1 MLHKSKRINMKHLFF
16 IPMLLIAFAAN
27 AININDSKITDVTV
41 FRNYAK
47 ETRLANT
54 TVPEGNSEI
63 IISNISTFLDENSLQ
78 VATKGNVKIL
88 SVSSRLNYLTDKTK
102 SAQVIKLNDSVE
114 ILNDEIDWQSQQYYS
129 YQDELKIL
137 DENKKL
143 SNDKTVYTAAQ
154 VKELAE
160 LYRVRSIELRKYMYD
175 LTKKQKA
182 GREKITRIKQQIAE
196 LNGNQSTTVKEIV
209 LKVNAKAAG
218 AVSFKC
224 SYIVTNAYWTP
235 IYDIRAKNINSPLQL
250 DCRAKVVQNTG
261 YDWKD
266 VKLTLSTANP
276 SANHD
281 RPILYP
287 IYVDFFQPDYYQY
300 KMKKSATYGENQMMN
315 MAAAPAKVDIARAY
329 DNAEFDEGMK
339 ADDNN
344 VTIQEGEMAVEYN
357 IETLQDVESDNKEHI
372 VAIQEIEMPALY
384 SYHTVPKLDMTAYLL
399 ARVTDWSKYNL
410 LAGEANIFFDDNY
423 VGKSYLNP
431 NVSADTLLI
440 SLGRDEKINVKRV
453 KLNDYS
459 AKKLLSGNIRET
471 KAFET
476 TIKNNKNTAIEIE
489 LLDQYPISKNSQI
502 EVTLEDANGATVTTE
517 YGKLLWKIK
526 LQPNESRKIKLVY
539 TIKYP
544 KDKQVKEGQ

>member
-1 MLHKSKRINMKHLFF
+1 MQKQLLF
-16 IPMLLIAFAAN
+16 IPMMFIVFIAN
-27 AININDSKITDVTV
+27 AININDSKVTEVTV

-47 ETRLANT
+47 ETRIGSIGLQ
-54 TVPEGNSEI
+54 PGNNEI
-63 IISNISTFLDENSLQ
+63 IISNVSLYMDENSLQ

-329 DNAEFDEGMK
+329 DKAEFDEGMK

-357 IETLQDVESDNKEHI
+357 IETVQDVESDNKEHI

-502 EVTLEDANGATVTTE
+502 EVSTDDLKDAQVTEE
-517 YGKLLWKIK
+517 YGKLIWKFK
-526 LQPNESRKIKLVY
+526 LQPNETRKIKLSY

-544 KDKQVKEGQ
+544 KDKQVSEGN

>member
-1 MLHKSKRINMKHLFF
+1 MKYLLL
-16 IPMLLIAFAAN
+16 IPMLLIAFIAN
-27 AININDSKITDVTV
+27 AININDSKITEVTV

-47 ETRLANT
+47 ETRLANVS
-54 TVPEGNSEI
+54 VPDGNSEI
-63 IISNISTFLDENSLQ
+63 IISNVSTFMDENTLQ
-78 VATKGNVKIL
+78 VATKGNIKIL
-88 SVSSRLNYLTDKTK
+88 SVSSRINYLTDKLK
-102 SAQVIKLNDSVE
+102 SAQVIKLNDSIE
-114 ILNDEIDWQSQQYYS
+114 ILNDEVGWLNQQSTAYNN
-129 YQDELKIL
+129 ELALL
-137 DENKKL
+137 DGNTKL
-143 SNDKTVYTAAQ
+143 ANDKTAFTADQ
-154 VKELAE
+154 VKALAE
-160 LYRVRSIELRKYMYD
+160 LYRVRSIELRKFIFD
-175 LTKKQKA
+175 LAKKQKTCN
-182 GREKITRIKQQIAE
+182 EKITRIKSQIAE
-196 LNGNQSTTVKEIV
+196 LNGNQNTAIKEIV
-209 LKVNAKAAG
+209 LKVNAKNAG

-300 KMKKSATYGENQMMN
+300 KMKKEYASGQMMEKMN
-315 MAAAPAKVDIARAY
+315 MAMAPASVTISDDKSDEVFVD
-329 DNAEFDEGMK
+329 GLK
-339 ADDNN
+339 ASDNN

-372 VAIQEIEMPALY
+372 VGIQEIELPAVY

-399 ARVTDWSKYNL
+399 ARVTDWAKYNL

-440 SLGRDEKINVKRV
+440 SLGRDEKINVKRI

-459 AKKLLSGNIRET
+459 AKKLLGGNIRET

-489 LLDQYPISKNSQI
+489 VLDQYPISKNSQI
-502 EVTLEDANGATVTTE
+502 EVSLEDSNGATVTEE
-517 YGKLLWKIK
+517 YGKLVWKIK

-544 KDKQVKEGQ
+544 KDKQVKENN

>member
-1 MLHKSKRINMKHLFF
+1 
-16 IPMLLIAFAAN
+16 MLLMAFFAN
-27 AININDSKITDVTV
+27 AINVNDSKITDVTV

-47 ETRLANT
+47 ETRLANLT
-54 TVPEGNSEI
+54 IQEGNSEI
-63 IISNISTFLDENSLQ
+63 IISNVSTYMDDNTLQ
-78 VATKGNVKIL
+78 IATKGSVKIL

-102 SAQVIKLNDSVE
+102 SAQVIKLNDSIE
-114 ILNDEIDWQSQQYYS
+114 IIRDEVGWLNEQSIAYKQ
-129 YQDELKIL
+129 ELALL
-137 DENKKL
+137 DNNTKL
-143 SNDKTVYTAAQ
+143 SNEKVTFTAEE
-154 VKELAE
+154 VKALAE
-160 LYRVRSIELRKYMYD
+160 LYRIRSIELRKYIFD
-175 LTKKQKA
+175 LSKKQKSA
-182 GREKITRIKQQIAE
+182 NDKIARIQHQVTE
-196 LNGNQSTTVKEIV
+196 LNGNQNTTIKEIV
-209 LKVNAKAAG
+209 LKVNAKSAG
-218 AVSFKC
+218 QVSFKC
-224 SYIVTNAYWTP
+224 SYVVSNAYWIP
-235 IYDIRAKNINSPLQL
+235 IYDIRAKNVNEPLHI

-287 IYVDFFQPDYYQY
+287 IYIDFFQPDYYQY
-300 KMKKSATYGENQMMN
+300 KMKKNAYDDRSQMMN
-315 MAAAPAKVDIARAY
+315 MAAPATIDIARAGY
-329 DNAEFDEGMK
+329 SEASKDEEVFVDGLK
-339 ADDNN
+339 ATDNN

-372 VAIQEIEMPALY
+372 VAIQEIELPAVY
-384 SYHTVPKLDMTAYLL
+384 SYHTVPKMDMTAYLL
-399 ARVTDWSKYNL
+399 ARVTDWGKYNL

-440 SLGRDEKINVKRV
+440 SLGRDEKINVKRI

-459 AKKLLSGNIRET
+459 AKKLLGGNIRET

-502 EVTLEDANGATVTTE
+502 EVTLEDANGATVTEE

-544 KDKQVKEGQ
+544 KDKQVRENQ

>member
-1 MLHKSKRINMKHLFF
+1 MKHLFL

-47 ETRLANT
+47 ETRLANVS
-54 TVPEGNSEI
+54 VPDGNSEI
-63 IISNISTFLDENSLQ
+63 IISNVSVYMDENTLQ
-78 VATKGNVKIL
+78 VATKGNIKIL
-88 SVSSRLNYLTDKTK
+88 SVSSKLNYLTDKTK
-102 SAQVIKLNDSVE
+102 SAQVVRLNDSLE
-114 ILNDEIDWQSQQYYS
+114 ILNDDIDWQSQMYYS

-137 DENKKL
+137 DENRKL

-160 LYRVRSIELRKYMYD
+160 LYRVRSIELRKFMYD
-175 LTKKQKA
+175 VTKKQKA

-196 LNGNQSTTVKEIV
+196 LNGNQSTTVKEII
-209 LKVNAKAAG
+209 LKVNAKSAG

-266 VKLTLSTANP
+266 VKLTLSTSNP

-300 KMKKSATYGENQMMN
+300 ELKKSKGYASGQMMEKSMN
-315 MAAAPAKVDIARAY
+315 MMAPATVDIARAF
-329 DNAEFDEGMK
+329 DDKEEFVDGLK
-339 ADDNN
+339 VADNN
-344 VTIQEGEMAVEYN
+344 VTILEGEMAVEYD

-372 VAIQEIEMPALY
+372 VGIQEIELPAVY

-399 ARVTDWSKYNL
+399 ARVTDWAKYNL

-459 AKKLLSGNIRET
+459 AKKLLSGNIKET

-502 EVTLEDANGATVTTE
+502 EVTLEDSNGATVTEE
-517 YGKLLWKIK
+517 YGKLLWRFK

-544 KDKQVKEGQ
+544 KEKQIKEGQ

>member
-1 MLHKSKRINMKHLFF
+1 MKHLFL
-16 IPMLLIAFAAN
+16 IQMLLMVFTVN
-27 AININDSKITDVTV
+27 AINVTDSKITEVTV

-47 ETRLANT
+47 ETRLANVS
-54 TVPEGNSEI
+54 VPEGNSEI
-63 IISNISTFLDENSLQ
+63 TISAISTFMDENTLQ
-78 VATKGNVKIL
+78 VATKGNIKIL
-88 SVSSRLNYLTDKTK
+88 SVSSKLNYLTDKTK
-102 SAQVIKLNDSVE
+102 SSQVIKLNDSIE
-114 ILNDEIDWQSQQYYS
+114 LLNDDVSWCNQQIVS
-129 YQDELKIL
+129 YQDELKLL
-137 DENKKL
+137 DENRKL
-143 SNDKTVYTAAQ
+143 ANDKTTFTSAQ
-154 VKELAE
+154 VKELAD
-160 LYRVRSIELRKYMYD
+160 LYRVRSIELRKYIFD
-175 LTKKQKA
+175 LVKKQKMA
-182 GREKITRIKQQIAE
+182 KDKISKMQSQVAE

-218 AVSFKC
+218 TVSFKC
-224 SYIVTNAYWTP
+224 SYIVTNAYWIP

-281 RPILYP
+281 RPVLYP

-300 KMKKSATYGENQMMN
+300 KMKKSAGYAETQMMN
-315 MAAAPAKVDIARAY
+315 MAAAPAKIDIARAY
-329 DNAEFDEGMK
+329 DEKDVYEDGLK
-339 ADDNN
+339 SEDNN
-344 VTIQEGEMAVEYN
+344 VTILEGEMAVEYN

-372 VAIQEIEMPALY
+372 VGIQEIELPAIY

-399 ARVTDWSKYNL
+399 ARVTDWAKYNL

-453 KLNDYS
+453 KLNDYT
-459 AKKLLSGNIRET
+459 AKKLLGGNIRET

-489 LLDQYPISKNSQI
+489 VLDQYPISKNSQI
-502 EVTLEDANGATVTTE
+502 EVTLEDSNGAVVTEE
-517 YGKLLWKIK
+517 YGKLIWKFK

-544 KDKQVKEGQ
+544 KDKQVKENN